1 MINTCCNSIFVPDE
15 EKSEFSA
22 GGVIYPY
29 LRWTPGMKL
38 RVHFAI
44 GDKKFPTWRMESDPR
59 KEVLSSE
66 KILEMANIWRRCGG
80 ATIPEFVKTENR
92 QESEIRVKITGKPV
106 L

>member
-15 EKSEFSA
+15 EKSEFSDA

-38 RVHFAI
+38 RVHF
-44 GDKKFPTWRMESDPR
+44 GDKTFPTWKMKSEPRSELLTSD
-59 KEVLSSE
+59 

-80 ATIPEFVKTENR
+80 ATIPEFVKTEDR